1 MSTNVPVRIERLN
14 TRYRAVPGSPRRDEL
29 DRLLRVVLDEALEP
43 AIERVLNATPFEE
56 VCIRRVDVPVG
67 LAIGSRSHAALAGT
81 WAAAI
86 AAGVEAQV
94 RGGGAGVVRYGSR
107 RHALLDMAIGI
118 ARGDRSREWAWRS
131 LRLWAPGAHE
141 ESAALTTALLDDEA
155 AIAPVLAAVARAG
168 ALAGLAEA
176 LPDAAWPQL
185 AAASLRS
192 AGASPSLAERIV
204 VEQEPAWAH
213 AAGRAG
219 RVLDRSTLTVT
230 LRAAGV
236 SAAVVAAFALVET
249 EPALVTELGTWLQPV
264 PVTQAPS
271 SNVAPSPSGRPAGWS
286 EPAASG
292 DNDWPA
298 ATSAD
303 GGPDAACAGGT
314 GDLPA
319 AASDAAGAEPA
330 AASDGPARTEAAAE
344 RSGRCGDGPAPPHRG
359 PAEVRPAAA
368 SDRPTGAKPAAER
381 GVRSGDGPEPPHRGA
396 ASGQPAAARGSR
408 EEIGAE
414 PGSAASDDG
423 TVPVSPVAS
432 AAEQTLPVPS
442 RACASSAFGGLV
454 FGLHAVVALGLPARL
469 AAELPG
475 VDLRAALHAIALKL
489 CAAEPGDP
497 AALAF
502 AGVGPDHQPPAPVG
516 AEVDRTGAIATAAGD
531 IAGLLAARL
540 EIERDALDLDE
551 LLRRRAEI
559 VSDPGWIEVHLLLDE
574 LDTAVRRA
582 ALDVDP
588 GHLPFLGC
596 VVRIVYV

>member
-1 MSTNVPVRIERLN
+1 MSTTVPVRIERLN
-14 TRYRAVPGSPRRDEL
+14 ARYRVVPGSPRRGEL

-56 VCIRRVDVPVG
+56 VCIGRLDVPVG

-192 AGASPSLAERIV
+192 AGAAPSLAERIV

-236 SAAVVAAFALVET
+236 PAAVVAAFALVET

-271 SNVAPSPSGRPAGWS
+271 SNVAPSPSGRPAGGR
-286 EPAASG
+286 EPAGSG

-303 GGPDAACAGGT
+303 RGPDAACAGGT

-330 AASDGPARTEAAAE
+330 AASDGPTRTEAAAE
-344 RSGRCGDGPAPPHRG
+344 RSGRCGDGPEPPHRG
-359 PAEVRPAAA
+359 PA
-368 SDRPTGAKPAAER
+368 
-381 GVRSGDGPEPPHRGA
+381 
-396 ASGQPAAARGSR
+396 SGQPTAARGSR

-442 RACASSAFGGLV
+442 RACASSAFGGLI

-502 AGVGPDHQPPAPVG
+502 AGLGPDHQPPAPVG
-516 AEVDRTGAIATAAGD
+516 AGVDHTGAIATAAGD